1 MISQKE
7 LLEIIAL
14 PMLIYDY
21 VNKFKL
27 KPDET
32 IERYLTNTRHNISS
46 LTEARQEVLTNM
58 QSYAPHG
65 KVIEFINDSETD
77 LQTAITLS
85 ETKKTI
91 SIIFRGSESRS
102 DWFYDFQILKKNLHD
117 NVYVHTG
124 FWKQLHINKNYE
136 KILGRLTELMETHP
150 NYKIIV
156 TGHSLG
162 AALATLCG
170 YELSKLLPN
179 QITVVSFA
187 SPRVGNLGFREDFD
201 AQENLLH
208 YRVTNNHD
216 VITATPMIYYKHCGT
231 NVHITPEKY
240 EINENYS
247 YDSWWKFSLWNC
259 YSVKD
264 HDIDLYYTTLKK
276 HSWGNDTVE
285 ESTESTES
293 TEPIDS
299 EETIDSD
306 ENIQLEI
313 DDTDSDVKTNTVVD
327 VDYEADSDSDDSD
340 DSSDDDLIE

>member
-7 LLEIIAL
+7 ILEIIAL

-27 KPDET
+27 KPNET
-32 IERYLTNTRHNISS
+32 IEEFLNSTRHGIPS
-46 LTEARQEVLTNM
+46 LTVARQEVLANM

-65 KVIEFINDSETD
+65 KIVEFINDPETD
-77 LQTAITLS
+77 LQAAITLS

-91 SIIFRGSESRS
+91 TVVFRGSESRS
-102 DWFYDFQILKKNLHD
+102 DWFYDFQILKKKLKD

-124 FWKQLHINKNYE
+124 FWKQLHINNNYE
-136 KILGRLTELMETHP
+136 KILGHLTELMETHP

-170 YELSKLLPN
+170 YELSKVLPN
-179 QITVVSFA
+179 EITVVSFA

-201 AQENLLH
+201 EQKNLTH

-216 VITATPMIYYKHCGT
+216 VITATPMVYYKHCGT
-231 NVHITPEKY
+231 NIHITPKKY

-247 YDSWWKFSLWNC
+247 YNTWWKFSLWNC

-276 HSWGNDTVE
+276 HSWGNDSVE
-285 ESTESTES
+285 ESAE
-293 TEPIDS
+293 S
-299 EETIDSD
+299 EEIKDD
-306 ENIQLEI
+306 ENIHLEI
-313 DDTDSDVKTNTVVD
+313 DDADSHEETITDR
-327 VDYEADSDSDDSD
+327 DYEADSDSSES
-340 DSSDDDLIE
+340 DSSDYDRMG